1 MEHTCRCHV
10 RQIGPRVSRPNNESH
25 TWRAERNRGIS
36 VHETVKYLDTCKV
49 RLTTELD
56 RRARPNNQTDAILGC
71 FRPMFVKRP
80 PTNAGFDEQAH
91 CEHVEVGPRSVF
103 QCARWNNAAQ
113 VESPRTSC
121 CGSPVFPCLTGT
133 FSTRSLSTLSVE
145 KHQHINTS
153 NHQNHQNHQTIKPS
167 NHQTIKPSKH
177 QTIKP
182 SNHQTI
188 KTIKTTKPSKKTV
201 SNDGVQS
208 KAATA
213 ARTTAA
219 RTQQHTRPRV
229 LGFLVAEKIQQIDKT
244 MHHFGGDLFFD
255 VGQSQIVDDKHG
267 GQQITPFPFFVFK
280 TVPTVRVGRCSQ
292 MRRGEYLNINQIEKE
307 S

>member
-103 QCARWNNAAQ
+103 QCARWNNAAR
-113 VESPRTSC
+113 VEWPRTSC

-145 KHQHINTS
+145 KHQHRLI
-153 NHQNHQNHQTIKPS
+153 HQTIKNIKIIKPS
-167 NHQTIKPSKH
+167 NHQKH
-177 QTIKP
+177 Q
-182 SNHQTI
+182 NHQNIKTI
-188 KTIKTTKPSKKTV
+188 KTIKTSKK
-201 SNDGVQS
+201 SE
-208 KAATA
+208 
-213 ARTTAA
+213 
-219 RTQQHTRPRV
+219 H
-229 LGFLVAEKIQQIDKT
+229 
-244 MHHFGGDLFFD
+244 
-255 VGQSQIVDDKHG
+255 
-267 GQQITPFPFFVFK
+267 
-280 TVPTVRVGRCSQ
+280 
-292 MRRGEYLNINQIEKE
+292 
-307 S
+307 

>member
-153 NHQNHQNHQTIKPS
+153 NHQNIKFTKTTKTSKPPKPPKPPK
-167 NHQTIKPSKH
+167 HQTIKPSK
-177 QTIKP
+177 T
-182 SNHQTI
+182 S
-188 KTIKTTKPSKKTV
+188 KPSKHQNKV
-201 SNDGVQS
+201 SIDGVSQAGQQRLHVPPLPGPS
-208 KAATA
+208 STH
-213 ARTTAA
+213 ARVYWGSLSLRKFNRLTKPCIT
-219 RTQQHTRPRV
+219 
-229 LGFLVAEKIQQIDKT
+229 LVAICSSMLAKVKSLTTNTADNKSLPSLSSYLK
-244 MHHFGGDLFFD
+244 LFPPSGLGA
-255 VGQSQIVDDKHG
+255 VLK
-267 GQQITPFPFFVFK
+267 
-280 TVPTVRVGRCSQ
+280 C
-292 MRRGEYLNINQIEKE
+292 GEV
-307 S
+307 ST

>member
-1 MEHTCRCHV
+1 MIKLVVVFKTYKNTQRDTRYFHNIVGTERYVYNQHGAYMQMSRTSNWPTGVSPKQRIAHLES
-10 RQIGPRVSRPNNESH
+10 REKPRD
-25 TWRAERNRGIS
+25 IS
-36 VHETVKYLDTCKV
+36 TRDCQVPRYMYKV

-153 NHQNHQNHQTIKPS
+153 NHQ
-167 NHQTIKPSKH
+167 KH
-177 QTIKP
+177 
-182 SNHQTI
+182 
-188 KTIKTTKPSKKTV
+188 
-201 SNDGVQS
+201 
-208 KAATA
+208 
-213 ARTTAA
+213 
-219 RTQQHTRPRV
+219 
-229 LGFLVAEKIQQIDKT
+229 
-244 MHHFGGDLFFD
+244 
-255 VGQSQIVDDKHG
+255 
-267 GQQITPFPFFVFK
+267 
-280 TVPTVRVGRCSQ
+280 
-292 MRRGEYLNINQIEKE
+292 
-307 S
+307 